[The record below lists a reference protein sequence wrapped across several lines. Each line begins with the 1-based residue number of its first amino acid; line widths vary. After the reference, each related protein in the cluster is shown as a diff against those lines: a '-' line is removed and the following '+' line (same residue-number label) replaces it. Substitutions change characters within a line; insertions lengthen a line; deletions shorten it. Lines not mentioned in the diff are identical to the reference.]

1 MSLGLSHSIK
11 KSENL
16 LIFESFLIDV
26 DTSNDKILF
35 NCNYVLCSLDIDS
48 KVNEQLCPEYVEGFT
63 LLKANERRVILSS
76 KEDWVE
82 MFDVPTN

>member
-1 MSLGLSHSIK
+1 MSIGLSHTIK

-16 LIFESFLIDV
+16 LIFESFLIDI

-48 KVNEQLCPEYVEGFT
+48 KVNE
-63 LLKANERRVILSS
+63 
-76 KEDWVE
+76 
-82 MFDVPTN
+82 